1 MSGLK
6 DKLHEEKARI
16 RDLWRTN
23 CQCMAE
29 YDDEI
34 AAKDNEIEELR
45 HQLSSRSEVHSV
57 LPHTAETRVRGNT
70 RTGEEPLQPQ
80 GSRAHRGKAP
90 PVDPFTGEN
99 LEIRIDEWLP
109 SLERARA
116 WNDWTE
122 EELLLQLAG
131 HLRGRALQEWGL
143 LNEDSKRSYVQAV
156 DALRLRL
163 DPGSRTLAAQDFR
176 HTSQTD
182 EERVADV
189 IHRLERTFNV
199 AYGREGMSSETRDTL
214 LHGQLQDGLKH
225 ELMRAPAVSGA
236 QSYPELC
243 LAARNEEKRLAELK
257 KRQQY
262 LKPSATP
269 LQPMKEFTE
278 NKMFV
283 PSTSDTAEETTST
296 EPWSQP
302 AVQIAEVPTVRAQV
316 RLVQSLR
323 LLPHQG
329 ASVSVQLEPVSR
341 LQVTGEQSGQGS
353 TQPMVKRITEEE
365 ATQRKQ
371 ILSELVGQPELLT
384 PEQAEQLHQ
393 LLGEHH
399 AAFCL
404 EPNERGETDILSMEI
419 DTGGA
424 PPKKQAAR
432 RMPFAVKS
440 EVSKQLRT
448 MQEAG
453 VMQPS
458 NSSWASPVVMVR
470 KRDRTHRFCVDYR
483 ELNSVTKANAFPLPR
498 IDDHLDQLGEA
509 RYFTILDLTW
519 YWQIC
524 MHPDSVAFITSR
536 EATGEKPSF
545 LLFGFN
551 GQTPTEAALLPPNP
565 IEPTTVVDYRNQVML
580 SLSTARELTAKS
592 IQKAQKKYKLIYDR
606 KAAPTHLK
614 VGDWALIKFPAKE
627 VGKLRKLSRP
637 WHGPYRV
644 VSRAD
649 PVITA
654 VRVYSPQ
661 DKQIR
666 VHLSRVTPCPSE
678 FPPGYYWYGTK
689 RHSPGRPPKWV
700 QQLLAGDV
708 NKSDTESDVE
718 DEEIRKSSAAEV
730 DSDSES
736 IEPPNLENES
746 DSEDDHGIELVTET
760 LRSADSGSNC
770 YSLRRRVTAPKRL
783 MVVKTC
789 SGSSS
794 PGGEGDV
801 AD

>member
-1 MSGLK
+1 
-6 DKLHEEKARI
+6 
-16 RDLWRTN
+16 
-23 CQCMAE
+23 
-29 YDDEI
+29 
-34 AAKDNEIEELR
+34 
-45 HQLSSRSEVHSV
+45 
-57 LPHTAETRVRGNT
+57 
-70 RTGEEPLQPQ
+70 
-80 GSRAHRGKAP
+80 
-90 PVDPFTGEN
+90 
-99 LEIRIDEWLP
+99 
-109 SLERARA
+109 
-116 WNDWTE
+116 
-122 EELLLQLAG
+122 
-131 HLRGRALQEWGL
+131 
-143 LNEDSKRSYVQAV
+143 
-156 DALRLRL
+156 
-163 DPGSRTLAAQDFR
+163 
-176 HTSQTD
+176 
-182 EERVADV
+182 
-189 IHRLERTFNV
+189 
-199 AYGREGMSSETRDTL
+199 MSSETRDTL

-225 ELMRAPAVSGA
+225 ELMRAPAVSGG

-296 EPWSQP
+296 EPRSQP
-302 AVQIAEVPTVRAQV
+302 VVQIAEVPTVRAQV

-341 LQVTGEQSGQGS
+341 LQVTGEQSRQGS

-371 ILSELVGQPELLT
+371 TLSELVGQPELLT

-440 EVSKQLRT
+440 KQLRT
-448 MQEAG
+448 MQQAG
-453 VMQPS
+453 VIQPS

-483 ELNSVTKANAFPLPR
+483 ELNSVTKADAFPLPR

-524 MHPDSVAFITSR
+524 MHPDSVEKTAFITSH

-551 GQTPTEAALLPPNP
+551 RRTPALLPPNP
-565 IEPTTVVDYRNQVML
+565 IEPTTVVDYRDQVIL
-580 SLSTARELTAKS
+580 SLSIQPESWLPS
-592 IQKAQKKYKLIYDR
+592 PMIQKAQKKYKLIYDR
-606 KAAPTHLK
+606 KASATHLK
-614 VGDWALIKFPAKE
+614 VGDWALIKFPAEE
-627 VGKLRKLSRP
+627 VGKLRKRSRP

-666 VHLSRVTPCPSE
+666 VHLSRVTPCLSE
-678 FPPGYYWYGTK
+678 FPRGTIGMA
-689 RHSPGRPPKWV
+689 P
-700 QQLLAGDV
+700 
-708 NKSDTESDVE
+708 SDTLLDALQNGY
-718 DEEIRKSSAAEV
+718 R
-730 DSDSES
+730 
-736 IEPPNLENES
+736 NYWLE
-746 DSEDDHGIELVTET
+746 T
-760 LRSADSGSNC
+760 
-770 YSLRRRVTAPKRL
+770 
-783 MVVKTC
+783 
-789 SGSSS
+789 
-794 PGGEGDV
+794 
-801 AD
+801 

>member
-1 MSGLK
+1 MRMPLNSKRLKAGHLRRLAAALGVPTAASADELRQMIDGKLTEEGKEVRNVQVVLGGADPTSEFALEDEEGRFLIVHATEEENRSETPNLSGDGEEQDANILKRELDTLAEENQSLKAEVSGLK

-45 HQLSSRSEVHSV
+45 HQLSSRLEVHSV
-57 LPHTAETRVRGNT
+57 LPHTAETRVRGDT
-70 RTGEEPLQPQ
+70 RTGEEPLQPL
-80 GSRAHRGKAP
+80 GSRARRGKAP

-143 LNEDSKRSYVQAV
+143 LNADSKRSYVQAV

-182 EERVADV
+182 EERVADF
-189 IHRLERTFNV
+189 IRRLERTFNV

-283 PSTSDTAEETTST
+283 P
-296 EPWSQP
+296 
-302 AVQIAEVPTVRAQV
+302 QV

-323 LLPHQG
+323 LFPHQG

-353 TQPMVKRITEEE
+353 TQPMVKCITEEE

-371 ILSELVGQPELLT
+371 TLSELVGQPQLLT

-404 EPNERGETDILSMEI
+404 EPNERGETDTLSMEI

-432 RMPFAVKS
+432 RMPFAVKP

-470 KRDRTHRFCVDYR
+470 KRDRTHRFCVD
-483 ELNSVTKANAFPLPR
+483 
-498 IDDHLDQLGEA
+498 
-509 RYFTILDLTW
+509 
-519 YWQIC
+519 
-524 MHPDSVAFITSR
+524 
-536 EATGEKPSF
+536 
-545 LLFGFN
+545 
-551 GQTPTEAALLPPNP
+551 
-565 IEPTTVVDYRNQVML
+565 
-580 SLSTARELTAKS
+580 
-592 IQKAQKKYKLIYDR
+592 
-606 KAAPTHLK
+606 
-614 VGDWALIKFPAKE
+614 
-627 VGKLRKLSRP
+627 
-637 WHGPYRV
+637 
-644 VSRAD
+644 
-649 PVITA
+649 
-654 VRVYSPQ
+654 
-661 DKQIR
+661 
-666 VHLSRVTPCPSE
+666 
-678 FPPGYYWYGTK
+678 
-689 RHSPGRPPKWV
+689 
-700 QQLLAGDV
+700 
-708 NKSDTESDVE
+708 
-718 DEEIRKSSAAEV
+718 
-730 DSDSES
+730 
-736 IEPPNLENES
+736 
-746 DSEDDHGIELVTET
+746 
-760 LRSADSGSNC
+760 
-770 YSLRRRVTAPKRL
+770 
-783 MVVKTC
+783 
-789 SGSSS
+789 
-794 PGGEGDV
+794 
-801 AD
+801 

>member
-1 MSGLK
+1 M
-6 DKLHEEKARI
+6 
-16 RDLWRTN
+16 
-23 CQCMAE
+23 
-29 YDDEI
+29 
-34 AAKDNEIEELR
+34 
-45 HQLSSRSEVHSV
+45 
-57 LPHTAETRVRGNT
+57 
-70 RTGEEPLQPQ
+70 
-80 GSRAHRGKAP
+80 
-90 PVDPFTGEN
+90 DPFTGEN

-182 EERVADV
+182 EERVADF
-189 IHRLERTFNV
+189 IRRLERTFNV

-243 LAARNEEKRLAELK
+243 LAARNEEKRLVELK

-262 LKPSATP
+262 LKPSTTP

-296 EPWSQP
+296 VPWSQP

-371 ILSELVGQPELLT
+371 ILSELVGPPELLT

-483 ELNSVTKANAFPLPR
+483 ELNSVTKADAFPLPR

-509 RYFTILDLTW
+509 RYFTILDLIW

-524 MHPDSVAFITSR
+524 MHSKT
-536 EATGEKPSF
+536 
-545 LLFGFN
+545 
-551 GQTPTEAALLPPNP
+551 
-565 IEPTTVVDYRNQVML
+565 
-580 SLSTARELTAKS
+580 
-592 IQKAQKKYKLIYDR
+592 
-606 KAAPTHLK
+606 
-614 VGDWALIKFPAKE
+614 
-627 VGKLRKLSRP
+627 
-637 WHGPYRV
+637 
-644 VSRAD
+644 
-649 PVITA
+649 
-654 VRVYSPQ
+654 
-661 DKQIR
+661 
-666 VHLSRVTPCPSE
+666 
-678 FPPGYYWYGTK
+678 
-689 RHSPGRPPKWV
+689 
-700 QQLLAGDV
+700 
-708 NKSDTESDVE
+708 
-718 DEEIRKSSAAEV
+718 
-730 DSDSES
+730 
-736 IEPPNLENES
+736 PNLENES
-746 DSEDDHGIELVTET
+746 DSEDDHEIELVTET
-760 LRSADSGSNC
+760 LRSADSGSNR